1 MSFKC
6 GIVGLPN
13 VGKSTTFNALTK
25 SKNAEAAN
33 FPFCTIEPNIGV
45 VAVPDERLN
54 KISEIAKSQ
63 KIINTLITFVD
74 IAGLVSGASKGE
86 GLGNKFLSH
95 IREVDAIVHL
105 LRCFDSNDIQNVNKT
120 VDPVRDLEIIET
132 ELMLADMESLEKR
145 LSKKNKVK
153 SDNDDLD
160 DLLGKAFEK
169 LKKGEALNDL
179 IKNYDSKT
187 IKMSNLL
194 SIKPKIIVCNTDEES
209 VAKGNEYT
217 NNVKKKFSNDQ
228 VVLISAEIEQQINEL
243 NNEEAKDFMKEIGL
257 DETGLDR
264 LIKSSYKSLDLCT
277 YFTAGPQE
285 TRAWTVKN
293 NSKAPDAAEVIHTDF
308 KKGFIK
314 AEVISY
320 DDYIKFKGEAGC
332 RDNGKLRIEGKD
344 YLVKDGDVLH
354 FRFNT

>member
-1 MSFKC
+1 
-6 GIVGLPN
+6 
-13 VGKSTTFNALTK
+13 
-25 SKNAEAAN
+25 
-33 FPFCTIEPNIGV
+33 
-45 VAVPDERLN
+45 
-54 KISEIAKSQ
+54 
-63 KIINTLITFVD
+63 
-74 IAGLVSGASKGE
+74 
-86 GLGNKFLSH
+86 
-95 IREVDAIVHL
+95 
-105 LRCFDSNDIQNVNKT
+105 
-120 VDPVRDLEIIET
+120 
-132 ELMLADMESLEKR
+132 MLADMESLEKR
-145 LSKKNKVK
+145 LSKKNKIK
-153 SDNDDLD
+153 SENDDLD

-320 DDYIKFKGEAGC
+320 DDYIKFKGEAGS